1 MVPNGYILNV
11 STAELPAFLH
21 RVRFE
26 LKEFTRDA
34 VLNQI
39 AKAAETLFDMKFLE
53 LRKYEQSIFD
63 QALGIVAG
71 RISGVALGAFK
82 DDRLDF
88 RANLVI
94 AKCSEDG
101 EKQYVLLNTDNPMIR
116 YWWEELDEVLPFKY
130 DSSLDEDDPE
140 YADNNERGT
149 FWHDIFTASGW
160 NIHLTGYAAQLS
172 VQPNIEQMNITVDE
186 LRDRFTDPEIRSGDY
201 VKNAVIIGKVREL
214 VGNTP
219 IEKITPYTM
228 LDFFQRGIGY
238 AESAQGRS
246 DAMKLYQKVGE
257 AFRPVILDSLTLC
270 D

>member
-11 STAELPAFLH
+11 STAGLPAFLH
-21 RVRFE
+21 RVRIE

-34 VLNQI
+34 VLNQV
-39 AKAAETLFDMKFLE
+39 AKMAETLFDMKFLE

-63 QALGIVAG
+63 QALNAVAG
-71 RISGVALGAFK
+71 RISGIALGAFK

-88 RANLVI
+88 RANLII

-116 YWWEELDEVLPFKY
+116 HWWEMLDEVVPFKY
-130 DSSLDEDDPE
+130 DSTMDEDDPD
-140 YADNNERGT
+140 YAANADHGT
-149 FWHDIFTASGW
+149 FWHDVFTASGW
-160 NIHLTGYAAQLS
+160 NLHLTGYAAQLS
-172 VQPNIEQMNITVDE
+172 VQPNMEQMNLSVDE
-186 LRDRFTDPEIRSGDY
+186 LKDRFADPVIRSGDY

-219 IEKITPYTM
+219 IEKINPYTL
-228 LDFFQRGIGY
+228 LDYFQRGISY
-238 AESAQGRS
+238 AESAQGKS
-246 DAMKLYQKVGE
+246 DALKLYDKVGE